1 MEGFKIP
8 LTVTINYSKI
18 HFSLIR
24 DRKKSF
30 QIFFNYVR
38 TVLKT
43 LSNRMQKTFF
53 EIQPGTRFFD
63 LISILVPQQNQ

>member
-24 DRKKSF
+24 DRKKVF
-30 QIFFNYVR
+30 KFFLIMFALYSR
-38 TVLKT
+38 PSAIECK
-43 LSNRMQKTFF
+43 KPFF